1 MERLCGKQHAFVEAR
16 QLDIDATVAQELNRR
31 KMQSIERADDDRKWF
46 ERSGEKLGIEFDE
59 IDAAEQFAHRIMET
73 REPARVDSIP
83 DLIFK
88 QSARYELFVPKRI
101 RHASRLDKNTGERNR
116 AVKVNHGRRA
126 PRRGLSVILPVS

>member
-73 REPARVDSIP
+73 REPARVNSIP
-83 DLIFK
+83 T
-88 QSARYELFVPKRI
+88 SY
-101 RHASRLDKNTGERNR
+101 SSNRLDTSCSFQNESGTLRGSTKTR
-116 AVKVNHGRRA
+116 ASA
-126 PRRGLSVILPVS
+126 TELSR